1 MPETCG
7 WSEFAVPREL
17 AFVTCLL
24 LQFGDILYLHYF
36 SVSDVVP
43 RPFPRFF
50 TIAR

>member
-7 WSEFAVPREL
+7 WSEFAVPCKT
-17 AFVTCLL
+17 AFVTYLL
-24 LQFGDILYLHYF
+24 LQFGDILYLHYS

-43 RPFPRFF
+43 TPFPRFF